1 MTIYALDLGQ
11 VQQTIRDTLAER
23 VLPAIDSGDARSEL
37 LSVIEMLDSLAARL
51 AWDPGP
57 LAATASRTA
66 DLGAALGQPART
78 ATPPTESGELSA
90 LREHRASIAAA
101 LSSAYANGIDPA
113 IVGAVAEFTTADIQA
128 EISPGL
134 RRGLPD

>member
-1 MTIYALDLGQ
+1 MTIYALDLSQ

-23 VLPAIDSGDARSEL
+23 VLPAIESGDARSEL
-37 LSVIEMLDSLAARL
+37 LSVIEMLDSLQGRL

-57 LAATASRTA
+57 LAASASRTA
-66 DLGAALGQPART
+66 DLGAALGQPTGT
-78 ATPPTESGELSA
+78 ATPPAKTGDLDA
-90 LREHRASIAAA
+90 LREHRASIADA
-101 LSSAYANGIDPA
+101 LASAYTDGSDPS
-113 IVGAVAEFTTADIQA
+113 IVTAVAEFTAADIDA

>member
-23 VLPAIDSGDARSEL
+23 VLPAIESGDARSEL

-51 AWDPGP
+51 DWDAGP

-66 DLGAALGQPART
+66 DLGAALGQP
-78 ATPPTESGELSA
+78 TEGDDLAA

-101 LSSAYANGIDPA
+101 LSSAYTNGIAPA

>member
-23 VLPAIDSGDARSEL
+23 VLRQSTPAMR
-37 LSVIEMLDSLAARL
+37 AANCSASSRCWT
-51 AWDPGP
+51 AWRRAWPGIRVRWP
-57 LAATASRTA
+57 RPRRAPPTSAPRWASRQDRDT
-66 DLGAALGQPART
+66 
-78 ATPPTESGELSA
+78 PTESGELSA